1 VAEIFRRRVEGL
13 LRLHGDVAV
22 AGPVI
27 AIADE
32 ALTGFG
38 DHLGDRAHRQPATGG
53 EVDRGDFHGGE
64 SISATP
70 ATPDGRVFGVTDLA
84 PGRNVPT
91 RFGHPVGLVNLFGVE
106 LWERFSFYG
115 MLTIL
120 GYYLYYSVADG
131 GLGLPKT
138 TATGI
143 VGAYGGLVYLSTV
156 LGGWV
161 ADRVLGM
168 ERTVFYG
175 GVVVMCGHISLAIL
189 PGLTGVAVGLVLIAL
204 GAGALK
210 ANASSLLGTL
220 YDDGDPRRDG
230 GFTLFYLGINLGA
243 FIGPLLTGL
252 LQTRLGFHYGFGAAA
267 IGMALGLTQ
276 YVMFRRNLGEH
287 GRTVPHP
294 LTHSAFWRAAA
305 VAGVVLGAIGI
316 GFATGLITLANL
328 SEVTTALIVLASIGY
343 FTVML
348 TSDRVSATERTRVRA
363 FIPLFIANAV
373 FWSLFQ
379 QIFTVLAVYSDERMN
394 WSIFG
399 WTAPSNWIGSIEPVW
414 IIVLS
419 PLFAVLWTR
428 LGRRAPTTPRKFAY
442 GVIGMGVAFL
452 LFLSMAGT
460 TGRSVPVLLVAAIMG
475 VFAVSELLL
484 SPIGL
489 SVTTQLAPN
498 AFRAQMMALFFFSV
512 GLGTAMSGVLAR
524 YYDAS
529 HEAAYFGIIG
539 AAAVVVG
546 LVVWVL
552 APRISRLM
560 EGVH

>member
-1 VAEIFRRRVEGL
+1 MT
-13 LRLHGDVAV
+13 DVA
-22 AGPVI
+22 PR
-27 AIADE
+27 AD
-32 ALTGFG
+32 
-38 DHLGDRAHRQPATGG
+38 PAA
-53 EVDRGDFHGGE
+53 R
-64 SISATP
+64 
-70 ATPDGRVFGVTDLA
+70 R
-84 PGRNVPT
+84 T
-91 RFGHPVGLVNLFGVE
+91 RFGHPIGLVNLFGVE

-120 GYYLYYSVADG
+120 GYYLYYSATDG
-131 GLGLPKT
+131 GLGLPRA

-143 VGAYGGLVYLSTV
+143 VGAYGGFVYLSTV

-220 YDDGDPRRDG
+220 YDLGDPRRDG

-243 FIGPLLTGL
+243 FTGPLITGL

-276 YVMFRRNLGEH
+276 YVVFRRNLGEH

-294 LTHSAFWRAAA
+294 LSHQAFWRAAA
-305 VAGVVLGAIGI
+305 VVLGAIAA
-316 GFATGLITLANL
+316 GFATGLVTLANL
-328 SEVTTALIVLASIGY
+328 SQVTTGLIILAAVAY
-343 FTVML
+343 FAAML
-348 TSDRVSATERTRVRA
+348 TSSRVTALERTRVRA

-399 WTAPSNWIGSIEPVW
+399 WTAPSSWIGSIEPVW
-414 IIVLS
+414 IILLS
-419 PLFAVLWTR
+419 PVFAVIWTK

-442 GVIGMGVAFL
+442 GVIGMGLAFL
-452 LFLSMAGT
+452 LFLPMAGT
-460 TGRSVPVLLVAAIMG
+460 TGRSVPVLAVLAIMS

-498 AFRAQMMALFFFSV
+498 AFRAQMMALYFFSV

-524 YYDAS
+524 YYDPA
-529 HEAAYFGIIG
+529 HEFAYFGLIG
-539 AAAVVVG
+539 TAAVMVG
-546 LVVWVL
+546 LVVWAL
-552 APRISRLM
+552 APWISRLM

>member
-1 VAEIFRRRVEGL
+1 MTQA
-13 LRLHGDVAV
+13 
-22 AGPVI
+22 
-27 AIADE
+27 
-32 ALTGFG
+32 
-38 DHLGDRAHRQPATGG
+38 
-53 EVDRGDFHGGE
+53 
-64 SISATP
+64 
-70 ATPDGRVFGVTDLA
+70 A
-84 PGRNVPT
+84 PRT

-120 GYYLYYSVADG
+120 GYYLYYSLTDG
-131 GLGLPKT
+131 GLELPKA

-143 VGAYGGLVYLSTV
+143 VGAYGGFVYLSTV
-156 LGGWV
+156 LGGWM

-230 GFTLFYLGINLGA
+230 GFTLFYLGINIGA
-243 FIGPLLTGL
+243 FAGPLITGL

-276 YVMFRRNLGEH
+276 YVVFRRNLGEH

-294 LTHSAFWRAAA
+294 LSGPALGRALAIAA
-305 VAGVVLGAIGI
+305 VVVGAIVVGFVTGVVR
-316 GFATGLITLANL
+316 LANL
-328 SEVTTALIVLASIGY
+328 SQVTTALIVIASVTY
-343 FTVML
+343 FVTML
-348 TSDRVSATERTRVRA
+348 SSSRVDATERTRVRA

-379 QIFTVLAVYSDERMN
+379 QIFTVLAVYSDERIN
-394 WSIFG
+394 WNIFG
-399 WTAPSNWIGSIEPVW
+399 WTAPSSWIGSMEPVW
-414 IIVLS
+414 IILLS
-419 PLFAVLWTR
+419 PLFAVMWTK

-442 GVIGMGVAFL
+442 GVIGMGAAFL
-452 LFLSMAGT
+452 LFLPMAGG
-460 TGRSVPVLLVAAIMG
+460 TGKTVPVIVVVVIMAA
-475 VFAVSELLL
+475 FAIAELML

-498 AFRAQMMALFFFSV
+498 AFRSQMMALYFFSV
-512 GLGTAMSGVLAR
+512 GLGTALSGVLAR
-524 YYDAS
+524 YYDQS
-529 HEAAYFGIIG
+529 HEFAYFGILG
-539 AAAVVVG
+539 TAAIAVGVVVW
-546 LVVWVL
+546 LL
-552 APRISRLM
+552 APRISALM

>member
-1 VAEIFRRRVEGL
+1 MNGGH
-13 LRLHGDVAV
+13 LHGAKSRVSDVTHSA
-22 AGPVI
+22 PP
-27 AIADE
+27 AD
-32 ALTGFG
+32 
-38 DHLGDRAHRQPATGG
+38 
-53 EVDRGDFHGGE
+53 
-64 SISATP
+64 S
-70 ATPDGRVFGVTDLA
+70 LA
-84 PGRNVPT
+84 PRT

-120 GYYLYYSVADG
+120 GYYLYYTLGEG
-131 GLGLPKT
+131 GLGLPKS

-175 GVVVMCGHISLAIL
+175 GVVVMCGHISLAVL
-189 PGLTGVAVGLVLIAL
+189 PGMTGVAVGLVLIAL

-220 YDDGDPRRDG
+220 YDEGDPRRDG

-243 FIGPLLTGL
+243 FIGPLITGL

-267 IGMALGLTQ
+267 IGMAFGLTQ
-276 YVMFRRNLGEH
+276 YVVFRRNLGAH

-294 LTHSAFWRAAA
+294 LSRRDFWRAAA
-305 VAGVVLGAIGI
+305 IAGVVLGAIAI
-316 GFATGLITLANL
+316 GFAIGVVKLANL
-328 SEVTTALIVLASIGY
+328 SQVTTALIVIASVGY

-348 TSDRVSATERTRVRA
+348 TSPRVDPTERTRVRA

-399 WTAPSNWIGSIEPVW
+399 WTAPSSWIGSIEPVW
-414 IIVLS
+414 IILLS
-419 PLFAVLWTR
+419 PLFALMWTR

-442 GVIGMGVAFL
+442 GVIGMGCAFL
-452 LFLSMAGT
+452 LFLTMAGT
-460 TGRSVPVLLVAAIMG
+460 EGRSVPVLAVVAIMA

-498 AFRAQMMALFFFSV
+498 AFRAQMMALYFFSV

-524 YYDAS
+524 YYDPA

-539 AAAVVVG
+539 AAAVAVG
-546 LVVWVL
+546 AVVWVI
-552 APRISRLM
+552 APRISALM